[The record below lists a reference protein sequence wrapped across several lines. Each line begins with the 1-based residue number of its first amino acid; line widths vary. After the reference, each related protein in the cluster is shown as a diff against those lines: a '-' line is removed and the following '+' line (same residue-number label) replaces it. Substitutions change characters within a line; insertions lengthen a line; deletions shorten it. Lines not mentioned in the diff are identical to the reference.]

1 MYTIDDFYFD
11 EIENKNESAL
21 LPSKPTY
28 EFNTASS
35 GDGGG
40 GIILSLKVQEEL
52 NIIIVTT
59 SSGSVEFFNMDEV
72 EEAMINDSCHDC
84 RRRSF
89 YPSFDSGRKSS
100 NVFPLCATIVE
111 ENKDDNDDDIESQHV
126 GFLAASQGFKILTPS
141 LSSSS
146 SSSKKKRKFS
156 IACGGGGGSTFYSG
170 CVY

>member
-89 YPSFDSGRKSS
+89 YPSFDSGRKSY

-111 ENKDDNDDDIESQHV
+111 ESKDDNDDDIES
-126 GFLAASQGFKILTPS
+126 
-141 LSSSS
+141 
-146 SSSKKKRKFS
+146 
-156 IACGGGGGSTFYSG
+156 
-170 CVY
+170 

>member
-89 YPSFDSGRKSS
+89 YPSFDSGRKSY

-111 ENKDDNDDDIESQHV
+111 ESKDDNDDNIES
-126 GFLAASQGFKILTPS
+126 
-141 LSSSS
+141 
-146 SSSKKKRKFS
+146 
-156 IACGGGGGSTFYSG
+156 
-170 CVY
+170 

>member
-40 GIILSLKVQEEL
+40 GTILSLKVHEEL

-89 YPSFDSGRKSS
+89 YPSFDSGRKSY

-111 ENKDDNDDDIESQHV
+111 ESKDDNDDDIES
-126 GFLAASQGFKILTPS
+126 
-141 LSSSS
+141 
-146 SSSKKKRKFS
+146 
-156 IACGGGGGSTFYSG
+156 
-170 CVY
+170 